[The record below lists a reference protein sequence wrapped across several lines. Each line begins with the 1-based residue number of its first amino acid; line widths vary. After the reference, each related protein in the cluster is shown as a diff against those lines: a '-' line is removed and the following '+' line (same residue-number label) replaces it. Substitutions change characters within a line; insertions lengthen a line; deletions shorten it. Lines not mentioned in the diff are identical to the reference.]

1 MGEVIIC
8 ITAKNAAGIAI
19 SEGKPDA
26 ATKAAAMLNSFLLTV
41 NRYAM
46 TSGRSVV
53 INREAIPI
61 K

>member
-1 MGEVIIC
+1 V
-8 ITAKNAAGIAI
+8 AGITI
-19 SEGKPDA
+19 SDGNPDA
-26 ATKAAAMLNSFLLTV
+26 ATKATAMLNSFLLTV